1 MGAQRIKGITID
13 IGGNTTEL
21 NKALEGTNKVL
32 KDTQG
37 ELKDVNKL
45 LKLDPGNIEL
55 LRQKQS
61 LLGKSVDETKKKLE
75 KEKEALKQMQE
86 SGDTKE
92 NQKAQDAL
100 QREIIETENALKDL
114 ESQYKKCNPQ
124 MEAFASKTKAAAEKT
139 KGLSVAGG
147 VVAGGLLA
155 NAYAAAKNADE
166 LNTLSKQYGVST
178 DDLQKWTYASDLVDV
193 SVEDMAASY
202 AKLTKQMGA
211 DAKVFDEL
219 GVATKNADGSY
230 RDINDV
236 WSDSLQAL
244 SQIQNETERDIKAQE
259 LFGKSAADLAGIIDD
274 GGASLMAYGDEAQ
287 NAGLI
292 MSSEALDGANQFNDA
307 IDQLKGTV
315 NASIMEAGASLA
327 ETLVPALETLV
338 GWVTSVVTWFGN
350 LDGTTQTV
358 ILVIAGLVAAL
369 SPALTLISTITT
381 ALPALQ
387 TAFAALTGPVGIVI
401 AIIGALIAI
410 GVALYKNWDLI
421 KEKAADIWENLK
433 QKFEKIKETITGV
446 WESIKQKTTEVWES
460 VKNAIMKPIESAKE
474 FIRTTIEK
482 IKGFFKFDWSLPKL
496 KMPHV
501 KISGEFSLIPPRVP
515 KFSID
520 WYKKAYDNPVMFTS
534 PTVIPTASGL
544 KGFGDGAGAEIVMGL
559 NKLQQLVGSTGGN
572 TFNIYQQPGESAE
585 VLANKI
591 SDILAHQTTRR
602 VAAYA

>member
-21 NKALEGTNKVL
+21 NKAIEGTNKVL

-292 MSSEALDGANQFNDA
+292 LSSEALDGANQFNDA